1 MTAHL
6 ELPGGAE
13 FVEVVLGDLSDLEQ
27 SDLAVVVDDRST
39 LDVRL
44 GLVRDLHDVLGLRV
58 DHRLHDVQVDDSSQ
72 VVNVRDED
80 VLLAGGNE
88 LVEQARVS
96 QGVEDVSVAWR
107 VPVGLLALG
116 RGGAWE
122 ERLLV
127 DSRVSRL
134 LEGEDVDVVVLVLLD
149 DPRSVLVGVER
160 VHEDERH
167 VDVVLGVEV
176 LVLVNARGMEILR
189 MDCESVRSAM
199 ADATTL
205 RLAHDPRGP
214 PAHAEPLQPQIA
226 PLSTPY

>member
-1 MTAHL
+1 MSSLRRVQMLLVLKICRQQGFMDPRTTTAHL
-6 ELPGGAE
+6 EFPGGAE

-58 DHRLHDVQVDDSSQ
+58 DHRLHDVQVDDSTQ

-88 LVEQARVS
+88 LVEQARVG

-122 ERLLV
+122 KRLLV

-149 DPRSVLVGVER
+149 DSRSVLVGVER

-176 LVLVNARGMEILR
+176 LESANTRVMEI
-189 MDCESVRSAM
+189 
-199 ADATTL
+199 
-205 RLAHDPRGP
+205 
-214 PAHAEPLQPQIA
+214 PLG
-226 PLSTPY
+226 L